1 MARPVCIRICWMLWL
16 WPCKRHVVP
25 SWTLTHEKLCRNRH
39 FQIVRLTESRTFSD
53 FYFSKFFCT
62 NRCFHFI
69 DSHVCQYPLQ
79 NKTILAGPPSAADFA
94 GIFSRISTST
104 VPLPVQ
110 SGTVCYIK
118 PNKRRVFEMLG
129 EQASVSENGTVKIPR
144 RPREYLTEG
153 EIDRLMAIARQS
165 DRYGHRDATAIL
177 VAFRHGLRSS
187 ELVAL
192 EWDQID
198 LTRKTIRLWRVKGG
212 DPSTHYLA
220 NSELRALRRLQR
232 ENPCGPHVFVSER
245 GGPVTTGWFRKMMA
259 RLGEKAQMP
268 FPIHPHQLRHSCGYK
283 YANEGKDTRS
293 LQAYLGHR
301 SINSTVR
308 YTMMSPTR
316 FKGWEKE

>member
-1 MARPVCIRICWMLWL
+1 MQDGRLAIQTPSSDSTSDLSRRYRILPCAIQPCRRSRATRAQQLYEARTPR
-16 WPCKRHVVP
+16 
-25 SWTLTHEKLCRNRH
+25 
-39 FQIVRLTESRTFSD
+39 SRTP
-53 FYFSKFFCT
+53 
-62 NRCFHFI
+62 
-69 DSHVCQYPLQ
+69 Q
-79 NKTILAGPPSAADFA
+79 SA
-94 GIFSRISTST
+94 
-104 VPLPVQ
+104 
-110 SGTVCYIK
+110 
-118 PNKRRVFEMLG
+118 
-129 EQASVSENGTVKIPR
+129 
-144 RPREYLTEG
+144 
-153 EIDRLMAIARQS
+153 
-165 DRYGHRDATAIL
+165 
-177 VAFRHGLRSS
+177 

-232 ENPCGPHVFVSER
+232 ENPSGPHVFVSER
-245 GGPVTTGWFRKMMA
+245 GGPVTTGWFRKMTA
-259 RLGEKAQMP
+259 RLGVKADMP

-283 YANEGKDTRS
+283 FANEGKDTRS